1 MPYNPNDPNYQTKNS
16 RVLNFND
23 FEENIGKE
31 KEELKKVNRSFK
43 KPDSENQTP
52 GNTKFKYN
60 KVTHK
65 IDTLSKAEVEDD
77 IDAIEDMGVKD
88 KGHKYQIVE
97 SNGLNLESEGIFKI
111 DRKEDGGCA
120 LISDVFK
127 FETINSDEEN
137 GMFAIIQS
145 WDENLKHKDISNL
158 IGKRIKIKIEIL

>member
-16 RVLNFND
+16 RVLSFND

-31 KEELKKVNRSFK
+31 KEELKKVDRSFK

-65 IDTLSKAEVEDD
+65 IDTLSKSEVVDD
-77 IDAIEDMGVKD
+77 LDAIEIKD
-88 KGHKYQIVE
+88 KGHKYKIVE
-97 SNGLNLESEGIFKI
+97 SNSPILESEGIFTI

-127 FETINSDEEN
+127 FETINSDEET

-145 WDENLKHKDISNL
+145 WDENLKHDDINNL
-158 IGKRIKIKIEIL
+158 IGKRVKIKIEIL